1 MPKKKT
7 NTSAMLALAFAVVM
21 VGVFFLNLTIWLK
34 IAIDVLLI
42 LLFLYIR
49 RGYIFFYRG
58 AVAMNKGPEDR
69 IWPNFEKALKSGVD
83 VERQVMIGS
92 AYVQRGDAARGVEIL
107 EKVIANPKAKDFANT
122 ATITCS
128 MGYWRLGNMD
138 KAISVLEE
146 LSDAGYRDDN
156 LSVNLESYL
165 LEKKDLEGAKK
176 AIDTG
181 RQEKTE
187 TNGLMD
193 NRGWYYIQ
201 SGEWDKAKEVYDE
214 LIDDRNAKFPEAYLH
229 GAQVSIHENDIEQA
243 IDRLSWGIGK
253 KFYGTCMFTKE
264 YMEKILLGLQ
274 NPKTREAFAK
284 TMEES
289 HVDIS
294 IGRDF
299 PGIEK
304 AVEFDENDADVIRPK
319 EKPAY
324 SRTAP
329 AVASKSASGIA
340 SSSGDDAENTASG
353 EDEGIDTS
361 VDDDEREPNTDLDDE
376 DAALAVSLG
385 YDETVEA
392 EESPDTDLDD
402 DDEREPNTDVDED

>member
-1 MPKKKT
+1 MPNKKKT
-7 NTSAMLALAFAVVM
+7 NTSALMALAFAVAM
-21 VGVFFLNLTIWLK
+21 VGVFLLK
-34 IAIDVLLI
+34 INIWVKIGIDVLLI

-58 AVAMNKGPEDR
+58 AVSMNKGPQDK
-69 IWPNFEKALKSGVD
+69 IWPNFEKALKAGVD
-83 VERQVMIGS
+83 IERQLMIGS
-92 AYVQRGDAARGVEIL
+92 AFVQRGDAARGLEIL
-107 EKVIANPKAKDFANT
+107 EKVIANPKAGDSAKT

-128 MGYWRLGNMD
+128 MGYWRLGDMD
-138 KAISVLEE
+138 KAISVLED

-181 RQEKTE
+181 RPEKTE

-201 SGEWDKAKEVYDE
+201 NGEWDKAKEVYDE
-214 LIDDRNAKFPEAYLH
+214 LIDDRNAKFPEAFLH
-229 GAQVSIHENDIEQA
+229 GAQVSIHENNVEQA
-243 IDRLSWGIGK
+243 IDRLGWGVGK

-264 YMEKILLGLQ
+264 YLEKLLLGLE

-284 TMEES
+284 AMEEN

-294 IGRDF
+294 IGKPFAALDSV
-299 PGIEK
+299 E
-304 AVEFDENDADVIRPK
+304 EFDENTSGVIRPK
-319 EKPAY
+319 EKPSY

-329 AVASKSASGIA
+329 AIASKE
-340 SSSGDDAENTASG
+340 AEVEENAAAA
-353 EDEGIDTS
+353 EDESIDTDL
-361 VDDDEREPNTDLDDE
+361 DDDEREPNTDLDDE
-376 DAALAVSLG
+376 DAALAVELG
-385 YDETVEA
+385 YDDSTVE
-392 EESPDTDLDD
+392 EETPDTDLD
-402 DDEREPNTDVDED
+402 DDEREPNTDVDDED

>member
-1 MPKKKT
+1 MPNKKKT
-7 NTSAMLALAFAVVM
+7 NTSALMALAFAVAM
-21 VGVFFLNLTIWLK
+21 VGVFLLK
-34 IAIDVLLI
+34 INIWVKIGIDVLLI

-58 AVAMNKGPEDR
+58 AVSMNKGPQDK
-69 IWPNFEKALKSGVD
+69 IWPNFEKALKAGVD
-83 VERQVMIGS
+83 IERQLMIGS
-92 AYVQRGDAARGVEIL
+92 AFVQRGDAARGLEIL
-107 EKVIANPKAKDFANT
+107 EKVIANPKAGDSAKT

-128 MGYWRLGNMD
+128 MGYWRLGDMD
-138 KAISVLEE
+138 KAISVLED

-181 RQEKTE
+181 RPEKTE

-201 SGEWDKAKEVYDE
+201 NGEWDKAKEVYDE
-214 LIDDRNAKFPEAYLH
+214 LIDDRNAKFPEAFLH
-229 GAQVSIHENDIEQA
+229 GAQVSIHENNVEQA
-243 IDRLSWGIGK
+243 IDRLGWGVGK

-264 YMEKILLGLQ
+264 YLEKLLLGLE

-284 TMEES
+284 AMEEN

-294 IGRDF
+294 IGKPFAALDSV
-299 PGIEK
+299 E
-304 AVEFDENDADVIRPK
+304 EFDENTSGVIRPK
-319 EKPAY
+319 EKPSY

-329 AVASKSASGIA
+329 AIASKADKTEENAASV
-340 SSSGDDAENTASG
+340 
-353 EDEGIDTS
+353 EDESIDTDL
-361 VDDDEREPNTDLDDE
+361 DDDEREPNTDLDDE
-376 DAALAVSLG
+376 DAALAVELG
-385 YDETVEA
+385 YDDSTVE
-392 EESPDTDLDD
+392 EETPDTDLD
-402 DDEREPNTDVDED
+402 DDEREPNTDVDDED

>member
-1 MPKKKT
+1 MPNKKKT
-7 NTSAMLALAFAVVM
+7 NTSALMALAFAAAM
-21 VGVFFLNLTIWLK
+21 VGVFLLK
-34 IAIDVLLI
+34 INIWVKVGIDVLLI

-58 AVAMNKGPEDR
+58 AVAINKGPAEK
-69 IWPNFEKALKSGVD
+69 IWPNFEKALKAGVD
-83 VERQVMIGS
+83 TERQLMIGS
-92 AYVQRGDAARGVEIL
+92 AFVQRGDAARGLEIL
-107 EKVIANPKAKDFANT
+107 EKIIANPKAGESAKT
-122 ATITCS
+122 ATVTCS
-128 MGYWRLGNMD
+128 MGYWRLGDMD

-181 RQEKTE
+181 RPEKTE

-201 SGEWDKAKEVYDE
+201 NGEWDKAKEVYDE

-284 TMEES
+284 AMEES

-294 IGRDF
+294 IGKQFAALDTV
-299 PGIEK
+299 E
-304 AVEFDENDADVIRPK
+304 EFDENTSGVIRPK
-319 EKPAY
+319 EKPSY

-329 AVASKSASGIA
+329 AIASKEAEVEENAASV
-340 SSSGDDAENTASG
+340 
-353 EDEGIDTS
+353 EDESIDTDL
-361 VDDDEREPNTDLDDE
+361 DDDEREPNTDLDDE
-376 DAALAVSLG
+376 DAALAVELG
-385 YDETVEA
+385 YDDSTVE
-392 EESPDTDLDD
+392 EETPDTDLD
-402 DDEREPNTDVDED
+402 DDEREPNTDVDDED

>member
-7 NTSAMLALAFAVVM
+7 NTSALMALAFAAAM
-21 VGVFFLNLTIWLK
+21 VGVFFLNLTIWFK

-58 AVAMNKGPEDR
+58 AVAMNKGPEEK
-69 IWPNFEKALKSGVD
+69 IWPNLEKALKAGVD
-83 VERQVMIGS
+83 TERQVMIGS
-92 AYVQRGDAARGVEIL
+92 AYVQRGDAARGVEVL
-107 EKVIANPKAKDFANT
+107 EKVMANPKAGDFAKT

-138 KAISVLEE
+138 KAIEVLEE
-146 LSDAGYRDDN
+146 LQATGYTDDN

-165 LEKKDLEGAKK
+165 LEKKDLKGAKK
-176 AIDTG
+176 AIDKG
-181 RQEKTE
+181 RPEKTE

-201 SGEWDKAKEVYDE
+201 KGEWDKAKEVYDE

-243 IDRLSWGIGK
+243 IDRLGWGIGK
-253 KFYGTCMFTKE
+253 KFFGTCMFTKQ

-274 NPKTREAFAK
+274 NPKTRKSFAK
-284 TMEES
+284 AMEDN

-294 IGRDF
+294 IGKPFAALDTV
-299 PGIEK
+299 E
-304 AVEFDENDADVIRPK
+304 EFDENDAEVIRPK
-319 EKPAY
+319 EKPTY

-329 AVASKSASGIA
+329 AIA
-340 SSSGDDAENTASG
+340 PAETADAEA
-353 EDEGIDTS
+353 DMDTG
-361 VDDDEREPNTDLDDE
+361 VDDDEREPNTDLDEE
-376 DAALAVSLG
+376 DAALAVRLG
-385 YDETVEA
+385 YDDSTVA
-392 EESPDTDLDD
+392 EESPSTDLDD
-402 DDEREPNTDVDED
+402 DDEREPNTDVDDED